1 MISILIVIAW
11 IFLLT
16 MFPFTPHFLTMKQD
30 LVEAM
35 SNTLIERF
43 KVLIN
48 NDRDEDALSIM
59 QEYILPNGEIE
70 DDNYQWLIIN
80 DLTVLP

>member
-1 MISILIVIAW
+1 
-11 IFLLT
+11 
-16 MFPFTPHFLTMKQD
+16 MKQD
-30 LVEAM
+30 LVETM

-48 NDRDEDALSIM
+48 NDRELDALSIM

-70 DDNYQWLIIN
+70 DDSYEWLIIN
-80 DLTVLP
+80 DLTESQGGN

>member
-1 MISILIVIAW
+1 MQ
-11 IFLLT
+11 
-16 MFPFTPHFLTMKQD
+16 KEQ
-30 LVEAM
+30 VETM

-43 KVLIN
+43 KYLLEGEMLNLQVKRH
-48 NDRDEDALSIM
+48 RDAYSIM
-59 QEYILPNGEIE
+59 QEYILPNGEQE

>member
-1 MISILIVIAW
+1 M
-11 IFLLT
+11 T
-16 MFPFTPHFLTMKQD
+16 TKQD

-35 SNTLIERF
+35 SDTLIERF
-43 KVLIN
+43 KVLIKKN
-48 NDRDEDALSIM
+48 RDEDALSIM
-59 QEYILPNGEIE
+59 QEYILPNSEIE

>member
-1 MISILIVIAW
+1 
-11 IFLLT
+11 
-16 MFPFTPHFLTMKQD
+16 MKEQ
-30 LVEAM
+30 
-35 SNTLIERF
+35 LIENLSETLLKRF
-43 KVLIN
+43 KVLLN
-48 NDRDEDALSIM
+48 NNRPEDALSIM

>member
-1 MISILIVIAW
+1 M
-11 IFLLT
+11 T
-16 MFPFTPHFLTMKQD
+16 TKED
-30 LVEAM
+30 LVENL

-43 KVLIN
+43 KVLLDN
-48 NDRDEDALSIM
+48 NRPEDALSIM

-70 DDNYQWLIIN
+70 DDKYEWLIIN

>member
-1 MISILIVIAW
+1 M
-11 IFLLT
+11 T
-16 MFPFTPHFLTMKQD
+16 TKQN
-30 LVEAM
+30 LVENL

-43 KVLIN
+43 KVLIAN
-48 NDRDEDALSIM
+48 NRDEDALSIM

-80 DLTVLP
+80 DLTELT

>member
-16 MFPFTPHFLTMKQD
+16 LYPISLHFLTMKEQLIENLSD
-30 LVEAM
+30 
-35 SNTLIERF
+35 TLFERF
-43 KVLIN
+43 KVLLDN
-48 NDRDEDALSIM
+48 NRPEDALSIM
-59 QEYILPNGEIE
+59 QEYVLPNGEIE
-70 DDNYQWLIIN
+70 DDKYEWLIIN